1 MQRSTPATIHT
12 EGWVVDWVERALHM
26 DGEGGHLSSLNRP
39 HVAIDLNFL
48 FSAAE
53 ALFVCLLGQ
62 TMKITGGQLRL
73 PWVVPN
79 LNTDSNSP
87 RFYVVEYPT
96 MVEIKLMV
104 VGHHRLSTQTASSGG
119 GTEVARRREALQYLA
134 VIKVPLQWHL
144 LNRLD
149 DQQSLI
155 INQI

>member
-1 MQRSTPATIHT
+1 MQKSSPATIQT
-12 EGWVVDWVERALHM
+12 EGWVLDWVDRALDM
-26 DGEGGHLSSLNRP
+26 TLEGCRLSSLNKP
-39 HVAIDLNFL
+39 QLAIDPDIL

-53 ALFVCLLGQ
+53 ALMVCLLGQ

-104 VGHHRLSTQTASSGG
+104 LLSSSSI
-119 GTEVARRREALQYLA
+119 VH
-134 VIKVPLQWHL
+134 P
-144 LNRLD
+144 D
-149 DQQSLI
+149 C
-155 INQI
+155 